1 MPVGGED
8 EVVAALFLF
17 FAAPPNPDAV
27 AERLRDVL
35 GPSAAAITRALRG
48 ERKTAGMR
56 QAIERLTALYDLSKS
71 FGSTID
77 LALLNGIIARKAVD
91 FGTAEVGS
99 LWLFGEEGQDL
110 VLAETVVNENYEVP
124 GAPSSVGSAVA
135 GDVLADRRAVRRN
148 AISPGDPVSREEEGF
163 VNRSL
168 LAVPLV
174 EGDQTVGV
182 LTLVNKRGRNPE
194 FTAEDEELIQDLARQ
209 AVRALHNARQYEAQK
224 KVEELDALL
233 TVSREITATLD
244 LDKVMKR
251 IVNATAALITYDQ
264 CAIAIMDRGKLRL
277 GAISGTVTVDR
288 KDAQVHAIQELLEWV
303 FFSGSDV
310 AAIQDAQGKIHTD
323 SAETR
328 AETEEKFRGFFQQTG
343 FRSFHGLLLNDEE
356 GKLGLLA
363 FFRKRPLVLDE
374 DKRDLLAILVNQATV
389 AVRNAQLYKQ
399 IPLPGFL
406 RPLAERRRKF
416 LEIPRRRRLAWT
428 IGAAALLIL
437 LFAVPWRL
445 RIAGPARILPGRR
458 AAVTA
463 GVDGTLLSVLH
474 REGDRVAA
482 GEIIATLDP
491 ETYRSAVADARSAFQ
506 IADSDVAKFQEA
518 GDSAA
523 MFEAASRRDEMKARL
538 ALEEDRFERTAL
550 RAPVAGTIVTPRI
563 EERVGQLLTKGA
575 ELCVVADLGTV
586 LAEVA
591 IPEMDAS
598 FVRTGQRVAL
608 KLNPYPTRVF
618 RGTISRPG
626 SHVRIEGEN
635 SFVIAE
641 TTVENPEGLQT
652 GMQGTAKVL
661 TERGPIAVAIFRKPA
676 RWIWRKVWPMLP

>member
-1 MPVGGED
+1 GA
-8 EVVAALFLF
+8 VVAGLGELAAA
-17 FAAPPNPDAV
+17 AAPALD
-27 AERLRDVL
+27 
-35 GPSAAAITRALRG
+35 RALRI

-56 QAIERLTALYDLSKS
+56 QAIERLTALYDLSKA

-77 LALLNGIIARKAVD
+77 LAELNRIVARKAVD
-91 FGTAEVGS
+91 FATAEVGS
-99 LWLFGEEGQDL
+99 LWLLGEDRQDL
-110 VLAETVVNENYEVP
+110 VLAETVINENYEVP
-124 GAPSSVGSAVA
+124 GAPSFVGARIV
-135 GDVLADRRAVRRN
+135 GDVLADRKAVRRN
-148 AISPGDPVSREEEGF
+148 AISPDDPVAREEEGF

-174 EGDQTVGV
+174 EADQLVGA

-194 FTAEDEELIQDLARQ
+194 FTPEDEELIQDLARQ

-277 GAISGTVTVDR
+277 GAISGALTVDR
-288 KDAQVHAIQELLEWV
+288 KDARVNAIQQLLEWV

-310 AAIQDAQGKIHTD
+310 AVVQDDQGRIQTD
-323 SAETR
+323 R

-343 FRSFHGLLLNDEE
+343 FRSFHGLLLNDDE

-363 FFRKRPLVLDE
+363 FFRKRPLVLE
-374 DKRDLLAILVNQATV
+374 EGKQDLLAILVNQATV

-399 IPLPGFL
+399 MPLPGFL
-406 RPLAERRRKF
+406 KPLAERRRKF

-428 IGAAALLIL
+428 IGTAALLIL

-445 RIAGPARILPGRR
+445 RVSGSARVLPGRR

-463 GVDGTLLSVLH
+463 GVDGTVLSVLH
-474 REGDRVAA
+474 REGDKVAA
-482 GEIIATLDP
+482 GEVIATLDP

-506 IADSDVAKFQEA
+506 IAESDVSKFQEA

-523 MFEAASRRDEMKARL
+523 MFEAASRRDEMRAKL
-538 ALEEDRFERTAL
+538 AFEEDRFEKTNL

-563 EERVGQLLTKGA
+563 EERVGQWLTRGT

-591 IPEMDAS
+591 VPEMDAS
-598 FVRTGQRVAL
+598 LVRQGQPVAV
-608 KLNPYPTRVF
+608 KLNPY
-618 RGTISRPG
+618 
-626 SHVRIEGEN
+626 
-635 SFVIAE
+635 
-641 TTVENPEGLQT
+641 
-652 GMQGTAKVL
+652 
-661 TERGPIAVAIFRKPA
+661 
-676 RWIWRKVWPMLP
+676 

>member
-1 MPVGGED
+1 M
-8 EVVAALFLF
+8 LF
-17 FAAPPNPDAV
+17 FAEPPDPGAV
-27 AERLRDVL
+27 LGRLRDVL
-35 GPSAAAITRALRG
+35 TPAAAALARALRS

-77 LALLNGIIARKAVD
+77 LAELNGIIARKAVD

-124 GAPSSVGSAVA
+124 GAPSSVGAAVA
-135 GDVLADRRAVRRN
+135 GDVLADRKAIRRN
-148 AISPGDPVSREEEGF
+148 AISPDDPLSQEEEGF

-168 LAVPLV
+168 LAAPLV

-277 GAISGTVTVDR
+277 GAISGALTADR
-288 KDAQVHAIQELLEWV
+288 KDARTHAIQELLEWV

-310 AAIQDAQGKIHTD
+310 AVIQDDQGGIQTD
-323 SAETR
+323 R

-343 FRSFHGLLLNDEE
+343 FRSFHGLLLNDDE

-363 FFRKRPLVLDE
+363 FFRKRPHVLDE
-374 DKRDLLAILVNQATV
+374 GKSDLLAILVNQATV

-445 RIAGPARILPGRR
+445 RVAGPARILPGRR

-463 GVDGTLLSVLH
+463 GVDGTVLSILR
-474 REGDRVAA
+474 REGDKVAA
-482 GEIIATLDP
+482 GEVIATLDP

-538 ALEEDRFERTAL
+538 AFEEDRFERTSL

-563 EERVGQLLTKGA
+563 EERVGQLLTRGT

-598 FVRTGQRVAL
+598 LVRRGQAVAV
-608 KLNPYPTRVF
+608 KLNPFPTKIF
-618 RGTISRPG
+618 RGTVTRPG
-626 SHVRIEGEN
+626 SHVRQEGED

-641 TTVENPEGLQT
+641 AKLENPEGLQT
-652 GMQGTAKVL
+652 GMQGTAKVS
-661 TERGPIAVAIFRKPA
+661 TERGPIAVAIFRKPI
-676 RWIWRKVWPMLP
+676 RWIWRKIWPMLP